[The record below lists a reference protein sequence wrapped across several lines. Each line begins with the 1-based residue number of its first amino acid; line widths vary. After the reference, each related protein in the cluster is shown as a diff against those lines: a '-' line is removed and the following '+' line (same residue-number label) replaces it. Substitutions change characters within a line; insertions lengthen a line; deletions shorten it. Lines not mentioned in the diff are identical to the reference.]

1 MQQGAKKRNFVC
13 TRLAFHHARIQ
24 VHRLPKL
31 AATWPMSRHRR
42 AYGVPAQAVLLL
54 WSGQCHLRCVQPRT
68 LAKAFL

>member
-1 MQQGAKKRNFVC
+1 MLQGAKKRNFVC

-31 AATWPMSRHRR
+31 AATGPMSRHRR

-54 WSGQCHLRCVQPRT
+54 
-68 LAKAFL
+68 